1 VSAADACR
9 APNAASFEVD
19 AATAIS
25 VESLAQILELFLAE
39 CPQAVVSEDGEF
51 LFDFETA
58 RYSVSGEGRCVLHI
72 WSEER
77 NIVRRVLDAD
87 IRGRTLQLQV
97 LRFGKSQPNV
107 LEMGAE
113 SRLAQRR

>member
-1 VSAADACR
+1 M
-9 APNAASFEVD
+9 P
-19 AATAIS
+19 ATAIS

-39 CPQAVVSEDGEF
+39 YPQAVVNEDGEF

-58 RYSVSGEGRCVLHI
+58 RYSVSGGGRCVLHI

-87 IRGRTLQLQV
+87 IRGRSLQLQV
-97 LRFGKSQPNV
+97 LRFGRSQPNV
-107 LEMGAE
+107 LEIGANRDGRNDG
-113 SRLAQRR
+113 SRRSSRARYQKLLER